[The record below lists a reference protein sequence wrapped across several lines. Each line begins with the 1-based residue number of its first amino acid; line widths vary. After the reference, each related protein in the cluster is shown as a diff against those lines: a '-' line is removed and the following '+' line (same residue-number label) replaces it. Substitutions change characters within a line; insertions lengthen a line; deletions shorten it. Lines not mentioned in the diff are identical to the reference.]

1 VQPSAME
8 INMNALGVT
17 KAKRGATIMNK
28 ATFLDK
34 GIRIPNPNQFMWIQ
48 MKQNYDKHVERME
61 NWKDINEEEE
71 WASKARLVILFMM
84 NSESW
89 MPNIMLIF
97 FHTFVIKS
105 TNIYFGY

>member
-1 VQPSAME
+1 
-8 INMNALGVT
+8 
-17 KAKRGATIMNK
+17 
-28 ATFLDK
+28 
-34 GIRIPNPNQFMWIQ
+34 MWIQ

-71 WASKARLVILFMM
+71 WASKARLVILFLM